1 MQKSRIL
8 KYNFMEIRNI
18 RHTGIVTDDLKA
30 SLYFYKNLL
39 GFRIKKRMIES
50 GLVTDKISG
59 LKNVRVETIK
69 LYKKNIKQLI
79 ELLYYHSH
87 KRSNNHKNHKIPNWY
102 FAYIFYCKKHQKNV
116 RKTATKKN

>member
-1 MQKSRIL
+1 MMQKSRIL

-39 GFRIKKRMIES
+39 GFRIKKMIES

-69 LYKKNIKQLI
+69 LYKKK
-79 ELLYYHSH
+79 Y
-87 KRSNNHKNHKIPNWY
+87 
-102 FAYIFYCKKHQKNV
+102 
-116 RKTATKKN
+116 KTIN